1 MTLLDLFVIIGT
13 VASAISGAL
22 MGIRKHLDFFGI
34 IVLGITTAL
43 GGGIIRDISLGL
55 TPPKALL
62 DPTFIFVSVFATALV
77 MSFPKKFTREAE
89 KIAIFDAIGLAAYT
103 AVGANIAL
111 HQPNTSTFLVVAI
124 GVITGVGGGILRDMF
139 VQEIPLVFKK
149 EIYATASILG
159 ALALNFAQWFWGGI
173 APLYICFFVTL
184 VLRLSAIYLDLHL
197 PVVREPKQVLPK

>member
-1 MTLLDLFVIIGT
+1 MTLLDFFVIIGT

-22 MGIRKHLDFFGI
+22 MGVRKHLDFFGI

-43 GGGIIRDISLGL
+43 GGGIIRDISLGI

-62 DPTFIFVSVFATALV
+62 DPKLILFSVAATGLV

-111 HQPNTSTFLVVAI
+111 HQATTSTFLVVAI
-124 GVITGVGGGILRDMF
+124 GVITGVGGGIIRDMF

-159 ALALNFAQWFWGGI
+159 ALSLILAQWLLGGI
-173 APLYICFFVTL
+173 APLYIAFFVTL
-184 VLRLSAIYLDLHL
+184 ALRLGSIYLDLHL
-197 PVVREPKQVLPK
+197 PVIREQKQFLPK